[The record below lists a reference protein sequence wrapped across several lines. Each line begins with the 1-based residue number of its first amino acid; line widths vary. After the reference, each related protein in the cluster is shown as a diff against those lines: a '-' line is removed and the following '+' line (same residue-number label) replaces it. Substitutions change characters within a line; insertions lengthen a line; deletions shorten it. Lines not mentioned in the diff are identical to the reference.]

1 MASWFGTGAFGCE
14 WLRHATPCYAM
25 LRTLASNQGT
35 VKPPVSMS
43 LQHLTRYDACG
54 MASPTALV
62 CLCHLCPRA
71 EMCWVTVICNALQF
85 LWVEQRALSLTIRDD
100 SSDGTSFHLPAILIL
115 AKFSLDIWALK
126 PMEPRTSV
134 GKFRKGK
141 GVGSSADG
149 RAFNCQATRRHAPR
163 AHRRACRAQCLTRH
177 RSVFHKSRLESGHV

>member
-1 MASWFGTGAFGCE
+1 MFWMMSWPHGLARELLVTSG
-14 WLRHATPCYAM
+14 YAM

-43 LQHLTRYDACG
+43 LQHLTRYDTCG

-71 EMCWVTVICNALQF
+71 EMCWATVICNALQF

-115 AKFSLDIWALK
+115 ANFSLDIWALK

-141 GVGSSADG
+141 RCWIIRRWESFQLPS
-149 RAFNCQATRRHAPR
+149 NSQACTKN
-163 AHRRACRAQCLTRH
+163 
-177 RSVFHKSRLESGHV
+177 S